1 MKARRF
7 FILAVLTAMLGCLAL
22 VDATGV
28 VQKADENAKYN
39 VLFVGNSLT
48 YTNDLP
54 GMLEAL
60 VDSTLQGPVHT
71 GVYAF
76 ANFGLEDH
84 WAEGSARAAI
94 AEGGWDVTVLQQGPS
109 ATEGRPSLLEYSRLL
124 DEEISGAGGRTA
136 LYMVWP
142 AESRSF
148 DFEGVSESY
157 TMAAQQVGGLLYPV
171 GEAWLAAWER
181 DSTLELYGPDR
192 FHPSEAGTYLA
203 ALVMLQQLTGVFPVG
218 LPATFQLPSGETVS
232 IPDDTAA
239 ILQAA
244 AAEANE
250 LYALP

>member
-7 FILAVLTAMLGCLAL
+7 FVLTALPAMLGCLAL
-22 VDATGV
+22 GDATGL

-39 VLFVGNSLT
+39 ILFVGNSLT

-60 VDSTLQGPVHT
+60 ADSTQEGPVHT

-84 WAEGSARAAI
+84 WVEGSARAAI
-94 AEGGWDVTVLQQGPS
+94 ADGGWDVTVLQQGPS
-109 ATEGRPSLLEYSRLL
+109 ATEGRPSLLEYSQLF

-148 DFEGVSESY
+148 DFDGVSESY

-171 GEAWLAAWER
+171 GEAWLAAWQR
-181 DSTLELYGPDR
+181 DPTLELYGPDR

-203 ALVMLQQLTGVFPVG
+203 ALVILQQLTGVSPIG
-218 LPATFQLPSGETVS
+218 LPATFELPSGTTVS
-232 IPDDTAA
+232 IPEDTAA
-239 ILQAA
+239 ILQDA